1 MNTNLYL
8 DMFIEEAKE
17 HINSMNEKIL
27 LLEKNPDHEEIVQ
40 ELFRSA
46 HTIKGMAAT
55 MGFEEMTTLTHELEG
70 VLDNVR
76 NQYIRVNGR
85 LIDSMLHCIDLMEH
99 MLISIAAGGDGK
111 VDITRALFDLQQGL
125 KSDSKEMVNNDNWL
139 ESSESSGSL
148 AFKHLTTRTIRVDLD
163 RMDMLMNLFTE
174 LIIDRGRLEELTK
187 ELNDSTLTD
196 TVEHISRITGDMQN
210 IILNMRMIP
219 IEHVFSRFPRMVRDL
234 ARELKKR
241 IRLEIAG
248 SDTEMDR
255 TVIDE
260 IGEPLIHLLRNAIDH
275 GIEPPEQREKEGK
288 PSEGMLQ
295 LKAYHSGNGVLIEVK
310 DDGNGIDRE
319 KIVNKAV
326 EKGFILPSEINS
338 LTSRQ
343 IDDLMFFPGLS
354 TAETVSDVSGR
365 GVGLDVVKTRVESLG
380 GSCSVESVPGKG
392 TTFYIHLPLTLSI
405 ISAMLVKIE
414 NETYA
419 IPLNSIL
426 EATVVRV
433 EDVISLHQQ
442 NIINF
447 RGHVI
452 PLVML
457 KTIFQIAT
465 SDFKTKD
472 TLSVVIVRKG
482 DKLAGLV
489 VDSFIDQRE
498 IVLKSLGN
506 YLNNVFAI
514 SGATILGNGQV
525 ALVVDCNALIL

>member
-1 MNTNLYL
+1 MNSNLYL
-8 DMFIEEAKE
+8 DMFVEEAKE
-17 HINSMNEKIL
+17 HIDSMNEKML

-70 VLDNVR
+70 VLDNMR
-76 NQYIRVNGR
+76 NQRVRVNGK
-85 LIDSMLHCIDLMEH
+85 LIDSMLHCIDLLEQ
-99 MLISIAAGGDGK
+99 MLLSIASGEDGK
-111 VDITRALFDLQQGL
+111 VDITKVLSDLKQSQYAGNE
-125 KSDSKEMVNNDNWL
+125 SNEEEDSL

-148 AFKHLTTRTIRVDLD
+148 PLKHLATRTIRVDLE

-174 LIIDRGRLEELTK
+174 LVIDRGRLEELAK
-187 ELNDSTLTD
+187 EINNTPLTD
-196 TVEHISRITGDMQN
+196 TVEHIGRITGDMQN

-219 IEHVFSRFPRMVRDL
+219 IEQVFSRFPRMVRDL

-241 IRLEIAG
+241 IRLEIHG
-248 SDTEMDR
+248 SETEMDR

-275 GIEPPEQREKEGK
+275 GIESPEQREKAGK
-288 PSEGMLQ
+288 PPEGLLQ
-295 LKAYHSGNGVLIEVK
+295 LKAYHNGNGVLIEVK

-326 EKGFILPSEINS
+326 EQGLISPGEIHS
-338 LTSRQ
+338 LTPRQ
-343 IDDLMFFPGLS
+343 IDDLMFLPGLS
-354 TAETVSDVSGR
+354 TVQTVSDVSGR

-380 GSCSVESVPGKG
+380 GSCTVESVPGKG
-392 TTFYIHLPLTLSI
+392 TTFYIQLPLTLSI

-419 IPLNSIL
+419 IPLNSII
-426 EATVVRV
+426 EAAVVSV
-433 EDVISLHQQ
+433 DEVFSLHQQ

-452 PLVML
+452 PLIML
-457 KTIFQIAT
+457 KNVFNI
-465 SDFKTKD
+465 SDENKPLD
-472 TLSVVIVRKG
+472 QMLSVVIVRKG